1 MLESIFS
8 QIPIFAGL
16 TPAQLEI
23 LEEIFELELCLD
35 DGFIFEQ
42 GDIAE
47 YLYIVVEG
55 EVIIYFKPDDGETIT
70 VAIIKHGGVFGWSS
84 AFGSD
89 TYTSGASC
97 TANTNLLRVRG
108 KDLKKLH
115 IQHPKMGLLI
125 LERLAAVVAE
135 RMRNSSTHTQVVALL
150 EHALTNGVKP
160 IGG

>member
-55 EVIIYFKPDDGETIT
+55 EVI
-70 VAIIKHGGVFGWSS
+70 
-84 AFGSD
+84 
-89 TYTSGASC
+89 
-97 TANTNLLRVRG
+97 L
-108 KDLKKLH
+108 
-115 IQHPKMGLLI
+115 
-125 LERLAAVVAE
+125 
-135 RMRNSSTHTQVVALL
+135 
-150 EHALTNGVKP
+150 
-160 IGG
+160 